1 MGTPGENCW
10 TEEQKKRAARGETK
24 GGGKGGRET
33 GGGGRRGEGC
43 RGKPGVEAVRADR
56 ADAAD
61 TARALGDIIA
71 RFGFIP
77 YLINN
82 AGVSVKAGV
91 EDLEAEQA
99 ARCMQVNALSP
110 LLIMQKLLPGMRER
124 NFGRIVNV
132 TSGAPLNCAP
142 GYGAYSASKAALNV
156 FTVSAARECAS
167 CNIKINLMSPGPVRS
182 GMAPDAPLDPSVC
195 HPTADYLLELGA
207 DGPTGRFFW
216 LGREIPLVRQ
226 DNHPVITQA
235 FAQGHLVHDCLLY
248 TSPSPRDRTRS
259 RMPSSA

>member
-1 MGTPGENCW
+1 MDKIVLITGASSGVGLSLAGHLAGGY
-10 TEEQKKRAARGETK
+10 RVIALARRVERI
-24 GGGKGGRET
+24 REAF
-33 GGGGRRGEGC
+33 RGN
-43 RGKPGVEAVRADR
+43 PAVEAVRTDLS
-56 ADAAD
+56 DAAD

-142 GYGAYSASKAALNV
+142 GYGAYSASKAALNA

-216 LGREIPLVRQ
+216 LGREIPLFPDLSGVCWLEGRA
-226 DNHPVITQA
+226 DGRFRRV
-235 FAQGHLVHDCLLY
+235 V
-248 TSPSPRDRTRS
+248 
-259 RMPSSA
+259 